1 VNDKPVL
8 VVQAHIEPDIL
19 PEFER
24 WYLRV
29 HLRNMFKIPGITA
42 AFRAHSRRPGP
53 NWLAIF
59 TFSDESVIQKA
70 LASKE
75 AAQARQDWERWIP
88 HASDISVE
96 VYASLRALPAY
107 RHWN

>member
-8 VVQAHIEPDIL
+8 VVQAHIDPDIL
-19 PEFER
+19 PDFEQ

-29 HLRNMFKIPGITA
+29 HLRNMFKIPGISA
-42 AFRAHSRRPGP
+42 AFRVHSSRPGP
-53 NWLAIF
+53 NWMTVFL
-59 TFSDESVIQKA
+59 FSDEAVIQKA

-75 AAQARQDWERWIP
+75 ASQARQDWERWLP
-88 HASDISVE
+88 HASEISVE
-96 VYASLRALPAY
+96 VYASLRPLPAY